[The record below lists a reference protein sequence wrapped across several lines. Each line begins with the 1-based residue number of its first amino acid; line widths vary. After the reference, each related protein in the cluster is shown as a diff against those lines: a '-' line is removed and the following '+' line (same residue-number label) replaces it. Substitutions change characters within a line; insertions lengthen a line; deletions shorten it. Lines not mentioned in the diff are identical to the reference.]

1 MTGAAPA
8 ATADYRH
15 TQFGLPVAVG
25 SLAGIAVATALTLSL
40 SPATIVTGKW
50 LIVALYGVLIAAVA
64 VFGWL
69 TVEVDATEV
78 RLRFG
83 VGAVRRA
90 VPLDEIVRCDLVR
103 TKMWWSYGLHLT
115 TSGWLYNVAGR
126 DAVRVE
132 MRVGRAVIIGSD
144 DAPGLK
150 AAIDGRLDAAAGRGG
165 EAKPG

>member
-1 MTGAAPA
+1 VTGAAPA
-8 ATADYRH
+8 AGYRH

-25 SLAGIAVATALTLSL
+25 SLAGIAVATALVLSL
-40 SPATIVTGKW
+40 SPATIATGKW
-50 LIVALYGVLIAAVA
+50 LIVALYGVLVAAVA

-83 VGAVRRA
+83 VGAIRRA
-90 VPLDEIVRCDLVR
+90 VPLDEVVRCDLVR

-132 MRVGRAVIIGSD
+132 IRAGRAVIIGSD

-150 AAIDGRLDAAAGRGG
+150 AAIDARRGAGAGPAD

>member
-1 MTGAAPA
+1 VSGAAPA
-8 ATADYRH
+8 AAGYRH
-15 TQFGLPVAVG
+15 TQFGAPVVVG

-40 SPATIVTGKW
+40 SPATIAAGKW
-50 LIVALYGVLIAAVA
+50 LIFALYGVLVAAVA

-83 VGAVRRA
+83 VGAIRRA
-90 VPLDEIVRCDLVR
+90 VPLDEIRRTDLVR

-126 DAVRVE
+126 DAVRLE
-132 MRVGRAVIIGSD
+132 MRVGRAVIVGSD

-150 AAIDGRLDAAAGRGG
+150 AAIDARRGADAGTDQ
-165 EAKPG
+165 EAKRG

>member
-1 MTGAAPA
+1 VTGAAPA

-40 SPATIVTGKW
+40 SPATIATGKW
-50 LIVALYGVLIAAVA
+50 LIVALYGVLVAAVA

-83 VGAVRRA
+83 VGAIRRA
-90 VPLDEIVRCDLVR
+90 VPLDEIVRCDLVGPDVVGYR
-103 TKMWWSYGLHLT
+103 LHLT

-150 AAIDGRLDAAAGRGG
+150 AAIDTRLGAGAGRAD